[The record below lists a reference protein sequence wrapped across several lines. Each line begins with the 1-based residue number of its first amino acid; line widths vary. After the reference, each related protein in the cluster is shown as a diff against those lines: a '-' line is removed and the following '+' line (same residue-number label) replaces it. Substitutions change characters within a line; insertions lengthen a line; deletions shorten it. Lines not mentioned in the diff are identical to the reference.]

1 MGVSYETVVIP
12 SGNHASLAVPDDILT
27 VLGTNRRAPLVV
39 TVNGHTYRS
48 TATAVDG
55 ECRVVFPSSDRAAA
69 GVTGGDVV
77 TVHLELETGR
87 RAVEIDSDFRDSL
100 VTAGML
106 DLFESLSYS
115 RRKEFARGV
124 AEAKTPE
131 TRARRI
137 LRAIESLTSLGVTPA
152 AQTKEN

>member
-55 ECRVVFPSSDRAAA
+55 ECRVVFPSADRAAA

-137 LRAIESLTSLGVTPA
+137 LRAIESLTSLGVTSA